1 MLRNCPPIPKG
12 TEGIPKL
19 PTPTQKMIQNTKRSH
34 EGDNNEIE
42 IKRWHAISYL
52 DEVDLLDDSEEMPG
66 SKDKTKY
73 VQIK

>member
-1 MLRNCPPIPKG
+1 
-12 TEGIPKL
+12 
-19 PTPTQKMIQNTKRSH
+19 MIQNTKRSH